1 MMSSLKLLIESYFPF
16 VGITLSVVA
25 VVIVGCT
32 VIVILLVLLRI
43 FSLKR
48 RREEVASDELA
59 KPESVEIPDNVNC
72 E

>member
-1 MMSSLKLLIESYFPF
+1 MISRCIESYFLF
-16 VGITLSVVA
+16 VGITLSVAA
-25 VVIVGCT
+25 VVIVGCG
-32 VIVILLVLLRI
+32 VIVVLIILLCI

-48 RREEVASDELA
+48 RREEVASNESP

>member
-1 MMSSLKLLIESYFPF
+1 MISRCIESYFLF
-16 VGITLSVVA
+16 VGITLSVAA
-25 VVIVGCT
+25 VVIVGCG
-32 VIVILLVLLRI
+32 VIVILLVLLCI

-48 RREEVASDELA
+48 RREKVALNELA